1 MIMQVPGDERAD
13 FEALGYK
20 LQQVLDDLADPK
32 ARASGSDAATL
43 ARTRRVMGS
52 TVEEL
57 DSDYALL
64 GEALALSSGSGA
76 AAVAQERRMLRKEL
90 ATLRAP
96 AERTKVAELES
107 FRAAR
112 TKAAGTSARR
122 RKSG

>member
-1 MIMQVPGDERAD
+1 MHAPGDERDD
-13 FEALGYK
+13 FDALGLK
-20 LQQVLDDLADPK
+20 LQQAIDDLADPE

-64 GEALALSSGSGA
+64 GEALALSFGSGA

-90 ATLRAP
+90 AMLRAP

-112 TKAAGTSARR
+112 TKAAGTATRR

>member
-64 GEALALSSGSGA
+64 GVALALSSGSGA

-107 FRAAR
+107 FRRAR
-112 TKAAGTSARR
+112 SEAAGAAPRR